1 MSRPSIDDL
10 ARRVLDALPRS
21 LADNEADLRRNL
33 HAALSG
39 VLSRMDVVT
48 REEFD
53 AQSRVLA
60 RTREKL
66 DTLERHVTAL
76 ETRANGGRFDLPIA
90 LGILCASGQVP
101 RTALQGTELIGEL
114 ALDGSVRPVAGAL
127 PAAVQCRA
135 AGNALLAP
143 ASDAPM
149 AALARGSTVLGAA
162 SLAEVAGHLR
172 GASPIPPSAP
182 ATGSGTVPRVGDLSD
197 VRGQWQARRVL
208 EIAAAGAH
216 HLLMN
221 GPPGTGKT
229 MLAQRLAGILPTMS
243 DQEALESA
251 SVNSVSGQ
259 PFDIAC
265 WGVRPFRA
273 PHHTASGVALVG
285 GGSNPRPGE
294 ISLAHHG
301 VLFLDELPEFDR
313 RVLEVLREPLENGSI
328 TISRAARQAEFPA
341 CFQLV
346 AAMNPCPC
354 GYHGDPLGQSHCSPE
369 QVHRYRSRISGPLLD
384 RIDLHVQV
392 PRLQYRRDEG
402 GSESSA
408 TVRERVSR
416 AHARQLDR
424 AGCPNAR
431 LAPGALAR
439 HAALDA
445 ESSSL
450 LDVATARLGLS
461 ERSRQRVQRVARTI
475 ADLEGVC
482 AVGSPHVAEA
492 LSYREPASG
501 SGGPLR

>member
-1 MSRPSIDDL
+1 MDAMNL
-10 ARRVLDALPRS
+10 AV
-21 LADNEADLRRNL
+21 
-33 HAALSG
+33 
-39 VLSRMDVVT
+39 VLSR
-48 REEFD
+48 
-53 AQSRVLA
+53 AQLGVQAPPVRVEVHLTGGLPRMAIVGLPETAVKESKDRVRSAIINSGFAYPTGRITVNLA
-60 RTREKL
+60 PADLPK
-66 DTLERHVTAL
+66 D
-76 ETRANGGRFDLPIA
+76 GGRFDLPIA
-90 LGILCASGQVP
+90 MGILCASDQVP
-101 RTALQGTELIGEL
+101 PSALQDMELIGEL
-114 ALDGSVRPVAGAL
+114 ALDGSVRPVTGAL

-149 AALARGSTVLGAA
+149 AALARGATVLGAT
-162 SLAEVAGHLR
+162 SLAQVAGHLR
-172 GASPIPPSAP
+172 GASEIPASTPEAGAGNAP
-182 ATGSGTVPRVGDLSD
+182 QIDDLSD
-197 VRGQWQARRVL
+197 VYGQWQARRVL

-216 HLLMN
+216 HMLMS

-229 MLAQRLAGILPTMS
+229 MLARRLAGILPPMS

-265 WGVRPFRA
+265 WGIRPFRA

-313 RVLEVLREPLENGSI
+313 RVLEVLREPLECGSI

-354 GYHGDPLGQSHCSPE
+354 GYHGDPIGQCHCSAE

-392 PRLQYRRDEG
+392 PRLQNRRGDGLGEP
-402 GSESSA
+402 SA
-408 TVRERVSR
+408 SVRERVSR
-416 AHARQLDR
+416 AHARQLER

-431 LAPGALAR
+431 LGPGALAR

-445 ESSSL
+445 ESGAL
-450 LDVATARLGLS
+450 LDEATERLGLS
-461 ERSRQRVQRVARTI
+461 ERSRQRVQRVARSI
-475 ADLEGVC
+475 ADLEDACSVC
-482 AVGSPHVAEA
+482 VQHVAEA
-492 LSYREPASG
+492 LSYRESAG
-501 SGGPLR
+501 LAGRPLR